1 MKQLLTTLALL
12 IATSMVGQTAWSCK
26 TSGNTFDGYTKVA
39 SATSGNPIWRIDN
52 MRYKQSVKRLT
63 IKINSKKD
71 VFITGA
77 TSEWCQVAIDNRLF
91 WLELSNDKVIDISTK
106 EGKYFS
112 VISFLDLLKSGNNLQ
127 MRIIA
132 PKNNNSRDAFG
143 QITKSDWSPTRINPL
158 TGTTLGGDG
167 TPIADFRFSLKN
179 SGASIDCAIK

>member
-1 MKQLLTTLALL
+1 
-12 IATSMVGQTAWSCK
+12 MVGQTAWSCK

-39 SATSGNPIWRIDN
+39 SATSGNPIWRTDN

-71 VFITGA
+71 IFITGA
-77 TSEWCQVAIDNRLF
+77 TSKWCQASIDNRLF
-91 WLELSNDKVIDISTK
+91 WLELSNDKVIGISTK

-112 VISFLDLLKSGNNLQ
+112 VISFLELLKSGNNLQ

-132 PKNNNSRDAFG
+132 PKNNDWRDIRTG
-143 QITKSDWSPTRINPL
+143 ETIKSDWSPTKINPF
-158 TGTTLGGDG
+158 TGTTQGGDG